1 MSVEDEK
8 DPRKG
13 RRYPLFLVLGTT
25 VENGVSKGKKVTHI
39 GCSPK
44 KGVLTT
50 VENGVSKGKK
60 VTHIGCSPKK
70 GVLIASNQDLG
81 ERVSGITC

>member
-44 KGVLTT
+44 KGVL
-50 VENGVSKGKK
+50 
-60 VTHIGCSPKK
+60 
-70 GVLIASNQDLG
+70 IASNQDLG